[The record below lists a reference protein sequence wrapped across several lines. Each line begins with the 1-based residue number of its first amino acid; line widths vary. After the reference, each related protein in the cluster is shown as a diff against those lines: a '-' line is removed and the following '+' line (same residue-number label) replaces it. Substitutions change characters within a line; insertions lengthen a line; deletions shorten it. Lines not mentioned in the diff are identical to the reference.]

1 MFTRIGHEG
10 YASMWPQRVAS
21 LLIAVMSGLAAG
33 TACVLAVISVPIIVL
48 FGRDDPNETLP
59 AYLLAI
65 ATPVIA
71 AALIVAAAAL
81 SFRLLHRRRYFAAS
95 TVAVVLFAVVSY
107 AVLRLRPN

>member
-1 MFTRIGHEG
+1 MFTRIGHEA
-10 YASMWPQRVAS
+10 YAGMWPQRVAS
-21 LLIAVMSGLAAG
+21 LLIAVISGLAAG
-33 TACVLAVISVPIIVL
+33 AACMVAVISVPIIVL

-71 AALIVAAAAL
+71 AVLIVAGAVL

-95 TVAVVLFAVVSY
+95 TLAVVLFAIVSY
-107 AVLRLRPN
+107 AAIRLRPH

>member
-1 MFTRIGHEG
+1 
-10 YASMWPQRVAS
+10 
-21 LLIAVMSGLAAG
+21 
-33 TACVLAVISVPIIVL
+33 VLAVISVPIIVL